1 MIAFVKGILFE
12 KNISNTSATAIVEA
26 AGVGYEIF
34 VPLSTFNELPAE
46 GAECI
51 LYTHDYLREDTHTLF
66 GFATQEEKNLFLL
79 LTSVSSIGPK
89 LALSALSAYP
99 VHLLKSALVQ
109 GDVGILSKISGIG
122 KRTAERMVVELKGKI
137 NPLDALASSAPSP
150 DRQNAKSGAAAGK
163 AAQEAVLALVSLG
176 YAQDQAV
183 KAVQKCA
190 QSIPGADTLSTAQ
203 LIQAVLNNADFR
215 S

>member
-137 NPLDALASSAPSP
+137 NPLDALASSAPSS

>member
-1 MIAFVKGILFE
+1 MIAFVKGTLFE

-137 NPLDALASSAPSP
+137 NPLDALASSAPSS

>member
-26 AGVGYEIF
+26 SGVGYEIF

-150 DRQNAKSGAAAGK
+150 DRQNAKSGAAGK
-163 AAQEAVLALVSLG
+163 TAQEAVLALVSLG

>member
-1 MIAFVKGILFE
+1 MIAFVKGTLFA
-12 KNISNTSATAIVEA
+12 KTISNTSATAIVET

-34 VPLSTFNELPAE
+34 VPLSTFNGLPAE

-51 LYTHDYLREDTHTLF
+51 LYTHDYLREDTHALF

-137 NPLDALASSAPSP
+137 NPLEALASATPSSENP
-150 DRQNAKSGAAAGK
+150 NAKSGQPTGQ
-163 AAQEAVLALVSLG
+163 AAQEAVLALISLG

-183 KAVQKCA
+183 KAVQKCT
-190 QSIPGADTLSTAQ
+190 QSIPGADAFSTAQ
-203 LIQAVLNNADFR
+203 LIQAVLNNAESR
-215 S
+215 P

>member
-122 KRTAERMVVELKGKI
+122 TRTAERMVVELKGKI

>member
-1 MIAFVKGILFE
+1 
-12 KNISNTSATAIVEA
+12 
-26 AGVGYEIF
+26 
-34 VPLSTFNELPAE
+34 
-46 GAECI
+46 
-51 LYTHDYLREDTHTLF
+51 
-66 GFATQEEKNLFLL
+66 
-79 LTSVSSIGPK
+79 
-89 LALSALSAYP
+89 
-99 VHLLKSALVQ
+99 
-109 GDVGILSKISGIG
+109 
-122 KRTAERMVVELKGKI
+122 MVVELKGKI

-150 DRQNAKSGAAAGK
+150 DRQNAKSGAAGK
-163 AAQEAVLALVSLG
+163 TAQEAVLALVSLG

>member
-1 MIAFVKGILFE
+1 MIAFVKGTLFA
-12 KNISNTSATAIVEA
+12 KTISNTSATAIVET
-26 AGVGYEIF
+26 AGLGYEIF
-34 VPLSTFNELPAE
+34 VPLSTFNGLPAE

-51 LYTHDYLREDTHTLF
+51 LYTHDYLREDTHALF

-137 NPLDALASSAPSP
+137 NPLEALASSAPSSENP
-150 DRQNAKSGAAAGK
+150 NAKTGAPVGQ
-163 AAQEAVLALVSLG
+163 AAQEAVLALISLG

-190 QSIPGADTLSTAQ
+190 QSIPGADAFSTAQ
-203 LIQAVLNNADFR
+203 LIQAVLNNAESR